1 MKLQRNALG
10 SSKVA
15 GRPAVADSPMGMLV
29 MNIRKV
35 GMAVPQ
41 WLMAVLVN
49 MGLAAIPVRSV
60 FVLMVRIVCM

>member
-1 MKLQRNALG
+1 
-10 SSKVA
+10 
-15 GRPAVADSPMGMLV
+15 MGMLV

-60 FVLMVRIVCM
+60 FVLMMWIVRV

>member
-1 MKLQRNALG
+1 MSQQLPQTLQT
-10 SSKVA
+10 
-15 GRPAVADSPMGMLV
+15 GRTRSPMDMLV

-49 MGLAAIPVRSV
+49 MGLAAIPVRPV
-60 FVLMVRIVCM
+60 FVLMMRIVRV

>member
-1 MKLQRNALG
+1 LQRKALG

-15 GRPAVADSPMGMLV
+15 GRPAAADSSMGMLV

-41 WLMAVLVN
+41 WLMAVLE
-49 MGLAAIPVRSV
+49 
-60 FVLMVRIVCM
+60 